1 MAFGDWLSG
10 VESRPGPFRVIQR
23 WGPNLVRHSA
33 VLGEY
38 HQCAA
43 AFECF
48 AQRTAAC
55 LEAGGRADAL
65 RLVVVDG
72 NWHRVESV

>member
-1 MAFGDWLSG
+1 MSFGDWLSG

-23 WGPNLVRHSA
+23 WGPNLVRHST

-43 AFECF
+43 AFDSL
-48 AQRTAAC
+48 AQRMAEC
-55 LEAGGRADAL
+55 VEAGGRADAL
-65 RLVVVDG
+65 RLIVVDA
-72 NWHRVESV
+72 NWRRVDAA

>member
-23 WGPNLVRHSA
+23 WGPNLARHSA

-43 AFECF
+43 ALE
-48 AQRTAAC
+48 C
-55 LEAGGRADAL
+55 LEQRAAVCVAAGGHAAAL
-65 RLVVVDG
+65 RLVVIDANWRRVDA
-72 NWHRVESV
+72 E